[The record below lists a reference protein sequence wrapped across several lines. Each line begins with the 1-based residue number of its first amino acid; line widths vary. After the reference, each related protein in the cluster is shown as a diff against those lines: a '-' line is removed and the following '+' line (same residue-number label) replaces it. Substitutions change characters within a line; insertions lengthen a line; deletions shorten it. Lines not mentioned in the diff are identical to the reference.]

1 LSWKKEFR
9 ATRST
14 KITFLSFATLGSG
27 EKKHFCASNKR
38 FLINIYTCPCA
49 SNIKY
54 ERRRKT
60 RKKPGEKIIFEKIFK
75 RENKIPPAKAA
86 CKG

>member
-1 LSWKKEFR
+1 MEKGIQSDQIDQNHLFILCY
-9 ATRST
+9 TR
-14 KITFLSFATLGSG
+14 LRG
-27 EKKHFCASNKR
+27 KKHFCASNKR